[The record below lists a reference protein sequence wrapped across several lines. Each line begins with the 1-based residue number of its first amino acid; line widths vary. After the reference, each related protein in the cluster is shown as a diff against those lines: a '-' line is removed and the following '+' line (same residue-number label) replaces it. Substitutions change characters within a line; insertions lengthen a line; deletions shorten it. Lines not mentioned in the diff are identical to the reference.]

1 MPSRR
6 SVPSTRL
13 KEERFLTVFQNTESS
28 MNPNNAQQ
36 KSRSELGHLLQE
48 HFGPGPLEL
57 TPRLRELVERLDGQE
72 RTDSVVEKEGKS

>member
-1 MPSRR
+1 
-6 SVPSTRL
+6 
-13 KEERFLTVFQNTESS
+13 

-57 TPRLRELVERLDGQE
+57 TPRLRELVVRLDGPE
-72 RTDSVVEKEGKS
+72 HTDSLVENEGKS